1 MEFVVEDRTS
11 LNFTEEGIIMAWYS
25 YLAHFAAGLFLANG
39 VPHFVSG
46 ISGHRFQSPFASPP
60 GVGESSPLINVMWGM
75 VNFVIGHILLYGI
88 GNFKSGLNMDTL
100 AVGLGI
106 LVASVTLARHFGSVH
121 NK

>member
-1 MEFVVEDRTS
+1 
-11 LNFTEEGIIMAWYS
+11 MAWYA

-60 GVGESSPLINVMWGM
+60 GVGESSPLVNVIWGM

-88 GNFKSGLNMDTL
+88 GNFNNGLNMDTL

-106 LVASVTLARHFGSVH
+106 LVASVTLARHFGGVR

>member
-1 MEFVVEDRTS
+1 ME
-11 LNFTEEGIIMAWYS
+11 WYA

-60 GVGESSPLINVMWGM
+60 GVGESSPLVNVIWGM

-88 GNFKSGLNMDTL
+88 GNFKSGLNMDSLT
-100 AVGLGI
+100 VGLGI
-106 LVASVTLARHFGSVH
+106 LVASVTLARHFGSVR